1 MTVNFLS
8 VLFFGLILGMKHA
21 TEPDHVI
28 AVSTIA
34 SRTKAI
40 KKSSLTGVYWGIGH
54 TLTLLVIGMVVIGF
68 KTTISETVSMTLEL
82 FVGFMLVL
90 LGILSFRPNQQKL
103 VHKQNKD
110 YTYVKSLI
118 IGFIHG
124 LAGSAAMVLLTM
136 TTVESYFQAFL
147 YICIFGVGTII
158 GMFFLTTII
167 GLPFVFGNRM
177 KKFVPF
183 IYGIAGVISI
193 LYGIYYIYEI
203 IIKDGLLDLI
213 YY

>member
-1 MTVNFLS
+1 

-34 SRTKAI
+34 SRTKTL

-54 TLTLLVIGMVVIGF
+54 TTTLLFIGMIVIGL
-68 KTTISETVSMTLEL
+68 KTAIPEKVSLTLEL
-82 FVGFMLVL
+82 FVGIMLVI
-90 LGILSFRPNQQKL
+90 LGILSFRDGRYKL
-103 VHKQNKD
+103 VQNDKME
-110 YTYVKSLI
+110 YTNIKSLI

-147 YICIFGVGTII
+147 YICVFGVGTII
-158 GMFFLTTII
+158 GMFFFTTIL
-167 GLPFVFGNRM
+167 GLPFIFGSKV

-183 IYGIAGVISI
+183 ICSLAGAISI
-193 LYGIYYIYEI
+193 LYGIFYIYEI
-203 IIKDGLLDLI
+203 GFKEGLFT
-213 YY
+213 

>member
-1 MTVNFLS
+1 VSVNFLS

-34 SRTKAI
+34 SRTKTL

-54 TLTLLVIGMVVIGF
+54 TATLLLIGMIVIGL
-68 KTTISETVSMTLEL
+68 KTAIPEKVSLTLEL
-82 FVGFMLVL
+82 FVGIMLVI
-90 LGILSFRPNQQKL
+90 LGILSLRDGRHKL
-103 VHKQNKD
+103 ARND
-110 YTYVKSLI
+110 ETEYTNIKSLI

-158 GMFFLTTII
+158 GMFCFTTIL
-167 GLPFVFGNRM
+167 GLPFILGSKV
-177 KKFVPF
+177 KKYVPF
-183 IYGIAGVISI
+183 ICSLAGAISI
-193 LYGIYYIYEI
+193 LYGTFYIYEI
-203 IIKDGLLDLI
+203 GFKDGLFI
-213 YY
+213 